1 MELEEQRGSA
11 THLLAATDRAVFAH
25 ELVTLAMRDPALFSR
40 ARVVACMRSAD
51 TQNNRQAQCKKFDC
65 SHDSLGAIDKVK
77 PINRFAVALYVRLPM
92 EIF

>member
-1 MELEEQRGSA
+1 MEHEEPRGSA
-11 THLLAATDRAVFAH
+11 TDLLAATDRAVFANK
-25 ELVTLAMRDPALFSR
+25 LVTLAVRNTALFAR

-51 TQNNRQAQCKKFDC
+51 TQNNRQVQSKKFDC

-77 PINRFAVALYVRLPM
+77 PIERFAVALYVRLPT